1 MSGPTRTVVD
11 PMRLLH
17 TADWHLGRALHR
29 VPLLDAQRA
38 VLDHL
43 VELAREEQVD
53 AVLLAGDVFDR
64 ALPPVEAVRVAGDAL
79 RRLAEVAPV
88 IAISGNH
95 DSAGRLGFAAELI
108 ARGGVHLRTEPA
120 TVGDPVV
127 LHDDDGPVAI
137 YGLPY
142 LDPDLTREALGAGER
157 SHEAVVGAA
166 MDRVRADLAARDGH
180 RAVVVAHA
188 FVQGGESSESE
199 RDVSIGGAQTV
210 PPSLFA
216 GADYVALGHLHRPHA
231 VGGGAV
237 AATAAPEGGTAA
249 SAGGTAAAPATD
261 GTAERTAVREG
272 AAGDDAPPPL
282 PPTPAD
288 ALSSASQAELGGL
301 FALPA
306 LDATDP
312 EPPGAARHEPAAP
325 GKPTDAPSKPAEAAD
340 GAAGPAGPDTRV
352 PGAVRYAGSPLPY
365 SFTEADAAKSTA
377 IVDLAADGTTSVR
390 FVPVPVPFRLV
401 RLRGTLDGLL
411 DDPALAEHE
420 AEDAWVEVVLTDA
433 LLPAR
438 PMERLRRRFPRVLVL
453 QHVPEGELAPAT
465 VARDRIR
472 GRSDLEILERFVAD
486 VRDARPDDHETP
498 LLRDAAEQVGRD
510 HGEDAA

>member
-1 MSGPTRTVVD
+1 
-11 PMRLLH
+11 MRLLH

-29 VPLLDAQRA
+29 VPLLDAQRV

-43 VELAREEQVD
+43 VEIARDEQVD
-53 AVLLAGDVFDR
+53 AILLAGDVFDR

-88 IAISGNH
+88 VAISGNH

-108 ARGGVHLRTEPA
+108 ARGGVHLRTDPA
-120 TVGDPVV
+120 CVDAPVV

-142 LDPDLTREALGAGER
+142 LDPDLTREVLGVEER

-166 MDRVRADLAARDGH
+166 MDRVRADLAGRDGH

-188 FVQGGESSESE
+188 FVQGGEASESE
-199 RDVSIGGAQTV
+199 RDVSVGGAQTV

-231 VGGGAV
+231 VG
-237 AATAAPEGGTAA
+237 
-249 SAGGTAAAPATD
+249 D
-261 GTAERTAVREG
+261 GTAE
-272 AAGDDAPPPL
+272 APATPSVPAL

-288 ALSSASQAELGGL
+288 ALSAEAQAELGGL
-301 FALPA
+301 FALP
-306 LDATDP
+306 DDP
-312 EPPGAARHEPAAP
+312 SEAASTGGAA
-325 GKPTDAPSKPAEAAD
+325 T
-340 GAAGPAGPDTRV
+340 
-352 PGAVRYAGSPLPY
+352 GAVRYAGSPLPY

-377 IVDLAADGTTSVR
+377 IVDLAPDGTTSVR
-390 FVPVPVPFRLV
+390 LVPVPVPFRLV
-401 RLRGTLDGLL
+401 RLRGTLDELL
-411 DDPALAEHE
+411 ADPALAEHE
-420 AEDAWVEVVLTDA
+420 SEDAWVEVVLTDA

-453 QHVPEGELAPAT
+453 QHAPEGDLAPAT

-486 VRDARPDDHETP
+486 VRDAGPDEDETP
-498 LLRDAAEQVGRD
+498 LLRDAAEHVGRD
-510 HGEDAA
+510 LGEDAA